1 MSFLKRALTNTSKEE
16 MIVTFIGISIS
27 AFLFIS
33 QIIPRHIENV
43 LSLSFASA
51 MTIYS
56 VFYSKFKEKRP
67 IKSRLISAM
76 FAGAFVWQLIEAS
89 SKLFAKWAVW
99 RFF

>member
-1 MSFLKRALTNTSKEE
+1 MSILKRALTNTSKEE

-43 LSLSFASA
+43 LFLSFAS
-51 MTIYS
+51 TSIIYFT
-56 VFYSKFKEKRP
+56 FYSKSKDKFP
-67 IKSRLISAM
+67 IKSRLLGAM
-76 FAGAFVWQLIEAS
+76 VGGAFVWQLIEAS

-99 RFF
+99 RLF